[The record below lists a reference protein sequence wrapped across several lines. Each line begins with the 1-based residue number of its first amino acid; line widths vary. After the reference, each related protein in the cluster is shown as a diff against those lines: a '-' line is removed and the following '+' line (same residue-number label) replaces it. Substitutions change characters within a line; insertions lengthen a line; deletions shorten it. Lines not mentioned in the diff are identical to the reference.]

1 MRKKQFFL
9 ETPTG
14 HFYSVELYPSE
25 KDMFRAIELLG
36 GREADPDA
44 RALCLRYVAEARNAK
59 NKLYVTPEIGT
70 LFFLWSDRNNREV
83 VAHELMHAVV
93 GYFNRT
99 KRNLQDH
106 EETSAEIMQSFFRQ
120 FETKLKKR
128 PAKQPA

>member
-14 HFYSVELYPSE
+14 HFYSVELYSSE
-25 KDMFRAIELLG
+25 KSMYQAIEVLG
-36 GREADPDA
+36 EQKPDLDA
-44 RALCLRYVAEARNAK
+44 RALCLRYVAQARNAK
-59 NKLYVTPEIGT
+59 NKLYITPEIGT
-70 LFFLWSDRNNREV
+70 LFFLWSDRNNCEV

-99 KRNLQDH
+99 KRNLHDH
-106 EETSAEIMQSFFRQ
+106 EETAAEILQSFFWQ

-128 PAKQPA
+128 TAKQPA

>member
-36 GREADPDA
+36 GREPDPDA

-106 EETSAEIMQSFFRQ
+106 EETSAEIMQSFTRQ
-120 FETKLKKR
+120 YYAKLKK
-128 PAKQPA
+128 QPA

>member
-36 GREADPDA
+36 GREPDPDA

-99 KRNLQDH
+99 KRNLQNH
-106 EETSAEIMQSFFRQ
+106 EETAAEILQSFTRQ
-120 FETKLKKR
+120 YYAKLKK
-128 PAKQPA
+128 QPA

>member
-14 HFYSVELYPSE
+14 HFYSVELYSSE
-25 KDMFRAIELLG
+25 KSMYAAIEILG
-36 GREADPDA
+36 ERKPDPDA
-44 RALCLRYVAEARNAK
+44 RALCLRYVAQARNAK
-59 NKLYVTPEIGT
+59 NKLFITPEIGT

-99 KRNLQDH
+99 KRNLQNH
-106 EETSAEIMQSFFRQ
+106 EETAAEILQSFFRQ

-128 PAKQPA
+128 PA

>member
-14 HFYSVELYPSE
+14 HFYSVELYSSE
-25 KDMFRAIELLG
+25 RSMYRAIEELG
-36 GREADPDA
+36 DRKPDPDA
-44 RALCLRYVAEARNAK
+44 RALCLRYVAEARDRK
-59 NKLYVTPEIGT
+59 NKLFVTPEIGT

-99 KRNLQDH
+99 KRNLQND
-106 EETSAEIMQSFFRQ
+106 EETAAEIMQSFFRQ

-128 PAKQPA
+128 TAKQPA